1 MTSGCPWV
9 WAERWAKASA
19 SATLVVGWK
28 SMGLLYGW
36 RMISVWNNLLRVE
49 SIPLNSGVCVLRC
62 AARLRTKGDQA
73 QQLAV
78 MSLSSSPLVVLDDV
92 EEVVDVVEVVVVFF
106 FFDFFGSGSGGLMA
120 SSTIVWILS

>member
-1 MTSGCPWV
+1 M
-9 WAERWAKASA
+9 
-19 SATLVVGWK
+19 
-28 SMGLLYGW
+28 
-36 RMISVWNNLLRVE
+36 
-49 SIPLNSGVCVLRC
+49 CVLRC

-92 EEVVDVVEVVVVFF
+92 EEVVYDVVEVVFF
-106 FFDFFGSGSGGLMA
+106 FVDFFGSGSGGLMA